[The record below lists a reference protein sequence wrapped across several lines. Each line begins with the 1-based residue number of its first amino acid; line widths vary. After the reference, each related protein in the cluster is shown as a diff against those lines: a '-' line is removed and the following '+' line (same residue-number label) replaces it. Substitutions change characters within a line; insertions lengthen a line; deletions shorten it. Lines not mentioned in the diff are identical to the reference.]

1 MYSLGV
7 LGLGKLGSPIAAV
20 FAAAGMKVIGFDIDL
35 EKVRLINE
43 GKPPVCEPDLA
54 ETITAARQNLRA
66 VYHLSELVE
75 QTQACILVTPTP
87 SEPNGDFDH
96 GYLQAALIK
105 MASKVRTAK
114 KSEYGFIVSSTVMPE
129 YLGGNVQT
137 IIDSYLGSS
146 GYRLVYKPEFIA
158 LGSVI
163 RNLRE
168 PDFLLIGAE
177 DAETRAWA
185 EDLYRRMITNSA
197 PACSMSLTEA
207 ELTKI
212 SLNCAITMRISFAN
226 QVAMVAEKIGA
237 DAGKVL
243 NAIGMDKRVGHAVL
257 RPGLPYGGPCFP
269 RDNRMFSRTADR
281 NGILAPLSSA
291 TDLVNQLIVKRII
304 QKIPVSGK
312 VGILGMAYK
321 VNTPLTEESAGAI
334 IQAALVE
341 RGQTVLTHDV
351 MAEHSHTMEEVIA
364 CETVV
369 IACDWPLYREL
380 RFDAGTLVIDPYGV
394 TGARS

>member
-1 MYSLGV
+1 MRLGV

-20 FAAAGMKVIGFDIDL
+20 FAAAGLEVIGYDIDR

-43 GKPPVCEPDLA
+43 GKPPVCEPGLE
-54 ETITAARQNLRA
+54 ETIAAAGKNLRA
-66 VYHLSELVE
+66 VYHLTELIA
-75 QTQACILVTPTP
+75 QTQACIFVTPTP
-87 SEPNGDFDH
+87 SEPSGDFDH
-96 GYLQAALIK
+96 GYLRVAMVKAAG
-105 MASKVRTAK
+105 KVVKARK
-114 KSEYGFIVSSTVMPE
+114 QGYGFIVSSTVMPE
-129 YLGGNVQT
+129 YLGGEAQT
-137 IIDSYLGSS
+137 ILDSELGSL
-146 GYRLVYKPEFIA
+146 GYRLIYKPEFIA

-177 DAETRAWA
+177 DVESRTWA
-185 EDLYRRMITNSA
+185 EDLYHRMITNGA
-197 PACSMSLTEA
+197 PTCFMSLTEA

-212 SLNCAITMRISFAN
+212 SLNCAIAMRISFAN

-237 DAGKVL
+237 DARKVL

-257 RPGLPYGGPCFP
+257 RPGLPYAGPCLP
-269 RDNRMFSRTADR
+269 RDSRMFARVAEKA
-281 NGILAPLSSA
+281 GVLAPLAGA
-291 TDLVNQLIVKRII
+291 TDAVNALILARII
-304 QKIPVSGK
+304 EQIPVHGS

-321 VNTPLTEESAGAI
+321 VNTLVTEESAGAI
-334 IQAALVE
+334 IQTVLVA

-351 MAEHSHTMEEVIA
+351 MAEHSHTLKEVMG